1 MESSLDDT
9 PVYIGIRAFFYKK
22 CYILVYMKD
31 EEKVLSFWKKNRIFE
46 KSLER
51 ESSGGNFVFYDGP
64 PFATGT
70 PHYGHIL
77 PGTMKDIIPRY
88 QTMKGKRVRRVW
100 GWDCHGLPI
109 ESLVQK
115 ELGVSTKKDIENF
128 GIERFNEAARASV
141 FRYDAEWKRI
151 IPKTGRW
158 IDMENQYT
166 TMDQGFTESVWW
178 GFKKVHDKGLVYE
191 DFKSMHVSPLL
202 ETPLSNFEVNQ
213 NYKDIEDISVYA
225 KFELIDES
233 KTFILAWT
241 TTPWTLPGNAALA
254 VGDGIEYIKAKKD
267 REQYI
272 VAKDLA
278 EKVLKEEYEIIDT
291 FKGSKIVGR
300 SYKPVFDHYY
310 NKQDLEN
317 RENGWK
323 IYAAGFV
330 TVEDGTG
337 IVHVAPAFGEDDLN
351 LGKSENLP
359 FIQHVNIDGTIKA
372 EIAEFAGRQA
382 KPKSTPDEP
391 KKHQETDIEVLKN
404 LAHRGLLFD
413 KEKYV
418 HSYPHC
424 WRTDAPL
431 LNYAMSSWFIKVT
444 DLKDKIVSLNKSVNW
459 VPEDIRDGRFGNW
472 LEGARDWAISRNR
485 YWGAPIPIWKSED
498 GKDVEVLGSIEDI
511 RKRVPDLIKDI
522 YVMRHGESEKNTL
535 GVFDRELDKYPLT
548 ENGKEEAKR
557 AAKDLNGKI
566 DLVITSPV
574 RRAKETAEI
583 VAGEIGI
590 EVSIADELI
599 EVDQGTWEGK
609 REDEVDRKSY
619 DNLPEEQHYRA
630 PRGER
635 GESWKD
641 VEERVYDFVKQTVS
655 DNPNKRIL
663 FVTHAGVIV
672 YLTKVLRRLSFRKT
686 ADLFQKDDFKAY
698 ARPIH
703 FYIDTSTEKEF
714 DFHRPYIDNITWKN
728 DKGKVMKRIPD
739 VFDTWIDSGSMPFA
753 QVHYPFENREE
764 FEKKDSPLFPADFLA
779 ESLDQTRGWFYT
791 LLVLNSALFGKSPYK
806 NVAVGGL
813 ILAED
818 GRKMSKSLN
827 NYPEMDYIIEKYG
840 GDALR
845 YYLMASPAVR
855 GEEMLF
861 SEKGV
866 DEVLKKI
873 ILRLKNVH
881 SFYMMYKTGNIR
893 NDSDYVLD
901 KWLLERFNILKKEVT
916 KSLDSFELDKASRP
930 FGDFVDDLST
940 WYVRRSRD
948 RFKEGKTE
956 SIETLGYVLKELSK
970 VLAPIMPF
978 VSEEIYQDI
987 RIDSDPESVHLEN
1000 WPEED
1005 SFWKNIFAKR
1015 SNILEE
1021 MKEVRGII
1029 SEALEKRSSSG
1040 IKVRQPLSSL
1050 TLKGKVRD
1058 EYIELIK
1065 DEVNVKEVVFGDKLE
1080 LDTNITEDL
1089 KKEGVTRDV
1098 IRFIQDLRKKA
1109 GLNPDDLI
1117 VVVSDKEILGADEV
1131 KKQVNASN
1139 ISIVPECDGDV
1150 LKTSLGDIKISIER
1164 K

>member
-1 MESSLDDT
+1 
-9 PVYIGIRAFFYKK
+9 
-22 CYILVYMKD
+22 MKD
-31 EEKVLSFWKKNRIFE
+31 EKDVLSFWEENKIFE
-46 KSLER
+46 KTLEKPAPA
-51 ESSGGNFVFYDGP
+51 GNFVFYDGP

-77 PGTMKDIIPRY
+77 PGTMKDVIPRY

-141 FRYDAEWKRI
+141 FRYDSLWKEV

-178 GFKKVHDKGLVYE
+178 GFKKIYDKGLVYE

-225 KFELIDES
+225 KFELQDEIG
-233 KTFILAWT
+233 TFVLAWT

-254 VGDGIEYIKAKKD
+254 VGSDISYVKSKKD
-267 REQYI
+267 GEQYI
-272 VAKDLA
+272 VAKDLM
-278 EKVLKEEYEIIDT
+278 EKVLKEDYEIVDT
-291 FKGSKIVGR
+291 FKGEKLVGR
-300 SYKPVFDHYY
+300 SYKPVFDYY
-310 NKQDLEN
+310 FNQQDLED

-323 IYAAGFV
+323 IYSADFV

-351 LGKSENLP
+351 LGKKEKLP
-359 FIQHVNIDGTIKA
+359 FIQHVNIDGTIKR
-372 EIAEFAGRQA
+372 EVSEFAGRQA
-382 KPKSTPDEP
+382 KPKATPDEP

-404 LAHRGLLFD
+404 LAHKGLLFA
-413 KEKYV
+413 KEKYM

-444 DLKDKIVSLNKSVNW
+444 DIKDKIVRENKKVNW
-459 VPEDIRDGRFGNW
+459 VPEDIRDGRFGKW

-498 GKDVEVLGSIEDI
+498 GKDVEVIGSIEDI
-511 RKRVPDLIKDI
+511 KERCPGRIRDI
-522 YVMRHGESEKNTL
+522 YVMRHGESKKNVL

-548 ENGKEEAKR
+548 DTGRTEVLKSVSKLKGKL
-557 AAKDLNGKI
+557 DTI
-566 DLVITSPV
+566 ITSPV
-574 RRAKETAEI
+574 RRTKETAEI
-583 VAGEIGI
+583 VAKELGV
-590 EVSIADELI
+590 EVVISEELR
-599 EVDQGTWEGK
+599 EVDQGSWEGK
-609 REDEVDRKSY
+609 KENEVNRKAY
-619 DNLPEEQHYRA
+619 DSLPEEQYYRA
-630 PRGER
+630 PRGDH

-641 VEERVYDFVKQTVS
+641 VEDRVYSFVKNTLEET
-655 DNPNKRIL
+655 NKNVL
-663 FVTHAGVIV
+663 FITHGGLMV
-672 YLTKVLRRLSFRKT
+672 YLTKSLRRLSLGKT
-686 ADLFQKDDFKAY
+686 RDLFKKDEYKGY
-698 ARPIH
+698 ANAIH
-703 FYIDTSTEKEF
+703 FYIDTGTMKEF
-714 DFHRPYIDNITWKN
+714 DFHRPYIDDITWKN
-728 DKGKVMKRIPD
+728 KRGKEMKRIPD

-753 QVHYPFENREE
+753 QVHYPFENKER

-791 LLVLNSALFGKSPYK
+791 LLVLNTALFDKSPYK

-818 GRKMSKSLN
+818 GRKMSKSLK
-827 NYPEMDYIIEKYG
+827 NYPEMDYVLNKYG

-866 DEVLKKI
+866 DEVVKKVVI
-873 ILRLKNVH
+873 RLKNVH
-881 SFYMMYKTGNIR
+881 SFYKLYKTGNIR
-893 NDSDYVLD
+893 NDSSYVLD
-901 KWLLERFNILKKEVT
+901 KWLIERFKVLRNEVT
-916 KSLDSFELDKASRP
+916 KYLDSFELDKASRP
-930 FGDFVDDLST
+930 FADFVDDLST

-948 RFKEGKTE
+948 RFKEGKIE
-956 SIETLGYVLKELSK
+956 SIETLGYILKELTK
-970 VLAPIMPF
+970 ILAPIMPF
-978 VSEEIYQDI
+978 VSEEIYQDLKT
-987 RIDSDPESVHLEN
+987 DADPESVHLES
-1000 WPEED
+1000 WPEEKV
-1005 SFWKNIFAKR
+1005 SFWKDIFAKKK
-1015 SNILEE
+1015 NILDD
-1021 MKEVRGII
+1021 MIKVRDVI
-1029 SEALEKRSSSG
+1029 SEALEKRASAG
-1040 IKVRQPLSSL
+1040 IKVRQPLQSL
-1050 TLKGKVRD
+1050 TVKGDIKE

-1065 DEVNVKEVVFGDKLE
+1065 DEVNVKEVILGGELS
-1080 LDTNITEDL
+1080 LDTNITDEL
-1089 KKEGVTRDV
+1089 EKEGMTRDI
-1098 IRFIQDLRKKA
+1098 IRFVQDLRKKA
-1109 GLNPDDLI
+1109 GLSPDDLI
-1117 VVVSDKEILGADEV
+1117 VSFFDKEVPGVEEI
-1131 KKQVNASN
+1131 KKQVNAVEVK
-1139 ISIVPECDGDV
+1139 IDQEREGQI
-1150 LKTSLGDIKISIER
+1150 LKTSKGEIKISID
-1164 K
+1164 KV